1 MSILRDIFFDVPY
14 NPNEDVLA
22 ELVGKSEDER
32 NKITTADYEMNY
44 KKRNFNFR
52 LQTRCI
58 ASSYIY
64 HLGKFK
70 NDKCWR
76 IIIQC
81 VPSIDMEP
89 GAFGGFYNIQVKLDI
104 NSFLKLSDIDKK
116 RKTLELINNA
126 LLELVEIEGWD
137 KGIFENASNK
147 VILENYVNKRI
158 WKKQKNSPGRQY
170 IAKVL
175 LEHDLYKS
183 EISIIITDKSGVI
196 VKQEKVAEDLP
207 DEWAYAKY
215 FGELK
220 WFSNTELALVS
231 KSKEHE
237 FRIKLD

>member
-14 NPNEDVLA
+14 MPSESVLA

-32 NKITTADYEMNY
+32 NKITTADYEKNY
-44 KKRNFNFR
+44 KERNFKFR

-64 HLGKFK
+64 HLGKFR

-76 IIIQC
+76 VIIEC
-81 VPSIDMEP
+81 VPSIDKGP
-89 GAFGGFYNIQVKLDI
+89 RTFGGFYHIQVSLNID
-104 NSFLKLSDIDKK
+104 SFLKLSDIDKK
-116 RKTLELINNA
+116 SKTLELINSA
-126 LLELVEIEGWD
+126 LLEIVEIEGWD
-137 KGIFENASNK
+137 KGIFENAYNK

-158 WKKQKNSPGRQY
+158 WKKQKYSPGRQFL
-170 IAKVL
+170 AKVL
-175 LEHDLYKS
+175 LEHNLYKS

-196 VKQEKVAEDLP
+196 LKQEKVAEALP

-220 WFSNTELALVS
+220 WFSNTELALIS